1 MPTERDLAS
10 PALRPFLVAPIE
22 GWEQTNGSLAKL
34 REVPFPG
41 VPLIFGLDTPW
52 YIEGPESVESE
63 ASFVAGL
70 HAAPAFVRPDA
81 GSWSCVELRLTP
93 VAAHRLLGLPMH
105 ELANRTV
112 PLREVLSDADEL
124 TERLRESPS
133 WPDRFA
139 LVERVLLRRLE
150 EASSPSREVEWSWH
164 ELRRTAG
171 RASIRELVDEIGWSH
186 RRLIARF
193 REQVG
198 LAPKAVARVMR
209 FDRAVQALRSP
220 ARALADVAYESG
232 YFDQAHMNR
241 DFRELGGTTPRAFR
255 SSLLDSGGSA
265 A

>member
-1 MPTERDLAS
+1 MRTERHLAS

-41 VPLIFGLDTPW
+41 VPLILGLDSAW
-52 YIEGPESVESE
+52 HIEGPESIGCE

-70 HAAPAFVRPDA
+70 HAAPTLVRPDA
-81 GSWSCVELRLTP
+81 ASWSCIELRLTP

-105 ELANRTV
+105 ELANRSV
-112 PLREVLSDADEL
+112 PLGEVLRGADEL
-124 TERLRESPS
+124 TERLREARS
-133 WPDRFA
+133 WTDRFV
-139 LVERVLLRRLE
+139 LVEGFLLRGLE
-150 EASSPSREVEWSWH
+150 QASSPAREVEWSWH

-171 RASIRELVDEIGWSH
+171 RAPIRELADEVGWSH

-193 REQVG
+193 REQIG
-198 LAPKAVARVMR
+198 LAPKAVARLMR

-220 ARALADVAYESG
+220 AGGLAEVAYDSG

-241 DFRELGGTTPRAFR
+241 DFRDLGGTTPRAFR
-255 SSLLDSGGSA
+255 SSLLESGGSA